1 MKLALVA
8 ALQSLKSWKRLGIQ
22 PATTSAYGPAT
33 TSAYGPAR
41 VLSEEEI
48 SKIQEQLY
56 QFGIS

>member
-1 MKLALVA
+1 MKLALIA

-22 PATTSAYGPAT
+22 PAT

>member
-22 PATTSAYGPAT
+22 PATTSAYGPA
-33 TSAYGPAR
+33 R